1 MQQLTFRGTVIATLV
16 VALAVTS
23 AGCASSTHPTG
34 RDHEYEH
41 VQSLR
46 SPRCHDSSLSASVSG
61 RDGTALPPRPTD
73 EGAVLLA
80 VVFTNEG
87 DQSCVLQ
94 GWPTA
99 RLVSHGSPFGPDALE
114 IRAVPSPA
122 VTLRPAKR
130 AQVYVA
136 LHAGESPFD
145 CVEAEPEA
153 LAVVLPH
160 SDSTLTAGLPTGY
173 LGSTCRAETA
183 TLIGIQAV
191 LPL

>member
-1 MQQLTFRGTVIATLV
+1 MQQLTFRRMAVLTVV
-16 VALAVTS
+16 VALAAVS
-23 AGCASSTHPTG
+23 AGCTSSAHRTG
-34 RDHEYEH
+34 TDRVH
-41 VQSLR
+41 VRSLR
-46 SPRCHDSSLSASVSG
+46 SPRCDAASLSAEVRG
-61 RDGTALPPRPTD
+61 RDGAALPPRPTD

-87 DQSCVLQ
+87 DQDCVLQ

-99 RLVSHGSPFGPDALE
+99 RLVSRGRAFGPTALE

-122 VTLRPAKR
+122 VTLHPAAH

-136 LHAGESPFD
+136 LHAGAAPFR
-145 CVEAEPEA
+145 CVEAVPEA
-153 LAVVLPH
+153 LAVVIPH
-160 SDSTLTAGLPTGY
+160 GSRPLTAGLPRDY
-173 LGSTCRAETA
+173 LGTTCRAETE

>member
-1 MQQLTFRGTVIATLV
+1 MQQLTVRGAAAAALV
-16 VALAVTS
+16 VVLAATA
-23 AGCASSTHPTG
+23 AGCASTVRAAPTE
-34 RDHEYEH
+34 RAH

-46 SPRCHDSSLSASVSG
+46 SPRCDAASLSATVSG
-61 RDGTALPPRPTD
+61 RDGAALPPRPID

-87 DQSCVLQ
+87 HRSCVLQ

-99 RLVSHGSPFGPDALE
+99 RLVADGRPFGPAALK

-122 VTLRPAKR
+122 VTLRPDKR

-136 LHAGESPFD
+136 LHAGQAPIN
-145 CVEAEPEA
+145 CVEAVPEA
-153 LAVVLPH
+153 LAVALPH
-160 SDSTLTAGLPTGY
+160 SDRPLTAGLPSDY
-173 LGSTCRAETA
+173 LGSTCRTETE
-183 TLIGIQAV
+183 TLIGMQAV